1 MARFRSPSFWLLMV
15 AMIALISWPVIA
27 RSPYAREQ
35 VFVLLMYLSLASS
48 LNIILGYTG
57 YVSFGHIVFFG
68 IGGYVGF
75 FLIHRYNWHM
85 IPAAIAGG
93 IAAALV
99 AFLLGSAILRL
110 RGAYFAIATIGVN
123 EAVKALVRNLSFLG
137 GSTGMYFDFEV
148 YKTYGGPG
156 NALWLSYYSLAALAL
171 IILTTSYVV
180 RNSKFG
186 LGLMSI
192 REDED
197 AATVLGVDSARYK
210 TWAFTLSAFFPGI
223 VGAIFFF
230 KNGNIEPG
238 DAFRLFL
245 SIESIVIIMLGGFGT
260 VLGPVVG
267 AIVYER
273 LRGLLLVN
281 PLLKNLHLAISGVLL
296 LIIVLFVSVGIVG
309 YLRQRFPVL
318 RRYLI

>member
-1 MARFRSPSFWLLMV
+1 MARFRSPSFWLLMA
-15 AMIALISWPVIA
+15 AMIALILWPVVA

-68 IGGYVGF
+68 IGGYTGF
-75 FLIHRYNWHM
+75 FLIYRYNWHM

-137 GSTGMYFDFEV
+137 GSTGMYFDFKV
-148 YKTYGGPG
+148 YKPYGGPG
-156 NALWLSYYSLAALAL
+156 NALWLSYYSLAGLAL
-171 IILTTSYVV
+171 IILTVSYIV

-197 AATVLGVDSARYK
+197 AAMVLGVDSARYK

-223 VGAIFFF
+223 IGAIFFF

-267 AIVYER
+267 AVVYER

>member
-1 MARFRSPSFWLLMV
+1 MARFRSPSFWIIMAVVV
-15 AMIALISWPVIA
+15 AFILWPLVT

-35 VFVLLMYLSLASS
+35 VFVLLMYLALASS
-48 LNIILGYTG
+48 LNILLGYTG

-68 IGGYVGF
+68 IGGYTGF
-75 FLIHRYNWHM
+75 YLINHYNWHV
-85 IPAAIAGG
+85 IPAVIAGG
-93 IAAALV
+93 IAAALL
-99 AFLLGSAILRL
+99 AFLLGAAILRL

-123 EAVKALVRNLSFLG
+123 EAIKSLVRNLSFLG
-137 GSTGMYFDFEV
+137 GSTGMYFDFKV
-148 YKTYGGPG
+148 YKAYGGPG
-156 NALWLSYYSLAALAL
+156 NALWLSYYCLAILVI
-171 IILTTSYVV
+171 IILVVSYIV
-180 RNSKFG
+180 RTSKFG

-197 AATVLGVDSARYK
+197 AATVLGIDSARYK

-260 VLGPVVG
+260 VLGPVIG

-273 LRGLLLVN
+273 LRGLLLVS
-281 PLLKNLHLAISGVLL
+281 PLLKNLHLAISGVML

-318 RRYLI
+318 RRYLV

>member
-1 MARFRSPSFWLLMV
+1 MARFRSPSFWLLMAFV
-15 AMIALISWPVIA
+15 LGIILWPIVT

-35 VFVLLMYLSLASS
+35 AFVLLMYMALASS

-68 IGGYVGF
+68 IGGYTGF
-75 FLIHRYNWHM
+75 YLIHRYHWHM

-93 IAAALV
+93 VIAALM
-99 AFLLGSAILRL
+99 AFLLGAAILRL

-123 EAVKALVRNLSFLG
+123 EAVKSLVRNLPFLG
-137 GSTGMYFDFEV
+137 ESTGMYFDFKV
-148 YKTYGGPG
+148 YESYGGPG
-156 NALWLSYYSLAALAL
+156 NALWLSYYCLAFLIL
-171 IILTTSYVV
+171 IILMVSYIV
-180 RNSKFG
+180 RSSKFG

-197 AATVLGVDSARYK
+197 AATILGIDSARYK
-210 TWAFTLSAFFPGI
+210 TWAFTLSAFFPGV

-230 KNGNIEPG
+230 KNGNIEPS
-238 DAFRLFL
+238 DAFKLFL

-260 VLGPVVG
+260 VSGPVVG

-281 PLLKNLHLAISGVLL
+281 PILKNLHLAFSGVFL
-296 LIIVLFVSVGIVG
+296 LIIVLFMSVGIVG
-309 YLRQRFPVL
+309 FFRQRFPAL

>member
-1 MARFRSPSFWLLMV
+1 MARFRSPSFWILIAAV
-15 AMIALISWPVIA
+15 GALILWPIVT

-35 VFVLLMYLSLASS
+35 VFVLLMYLALASS

-68 IGGYVGF
+68 IGGYTGF
-75 FLIHRYNWHM
+75 YLINRYNWHV

-93 IAAALV
+93 IVAALL

-123 EAVKALVRNLSFLG
+123 EAVKSLVRNLSFLG
-137 GSTGMYFDFEV
+137 GSTGMYFDFKV
-148 YKTYGGPG
+148 YKPYGGPG
-156 NALWLSYYSLAALAL
+156 NALWLSYYCLAVLVL
-171 IILTTSYVV
+171 VLLTVSYIV
-180 RNSKFG
+180 RTSKFG

-197 AATVLGVDSARYK
+197 AATILGIDSARYK
-210 TWAFTLSAFFPGI
+210 TWAFTLSAFFPGV

-245 SIESIVIIMLGGFGT
+245 SIESIVVIMLGGFGT

-281 PLLKNLHLAISGVLL
+281 PLLKNLHLAISGVML

-318 RRYLI
+318 RRYLV